1 MKNFISH
8 QNLIFIL
15 EINFKNLI
23 SAEVPE
29 KSWYSWIHSMAFMI
43 YESQKNVKGVTKWH
57 ILLLLS
63 KVTCS

>member
-63 KVTCS
+63 KVTRS